1 MDYSSYIDLVGKF
14 IDILGVVGIV
24 AGVILALYN
33 FILSYFRHDFDKAYG
48 VLRENLGR
56 TVLLGLELLI
66 AGDIIRS
73 IAVPPTLTSVAVL
86 AVIVL
91 IRSFLSMQIE
101 KEIKWSF
108 PWKRHKEE

>member
-1 MDYSSYIDLVGKF
+1 MDYSAYIDIVGKF

-24 AGVILALYN
+24 AGVLVSLAH
-33 FILSYFRHDFDKAYG
+33 FVMVYFSHDFGAAYEK
-48 VLRENLGR
+48 LRRNLGR

-73 IAVPPTLTSVAVL
+73 IAVPPSLNSVAVL

-101 KEIKWSF
+101 KEIKWSL
-108 PWKRHKEE
+108 PSWKHHKE

>member
-1 MDYSSYIDLVGKF
+1 MDYSNYIDLVGRF
-14 IDILGVVGIV
+14 IDILGVVSIV
-24 AGVILALYN
+24 AGVMISIWHFVTTYFKEDFTKSYN
-33 FILSYFRHDFDKAYG
+33 AFR
-48 VLRENLGR
+48 ESLGR

-66 AGDIIRS
+66 AGDIVRS

-86 AVIVL
+86 GIIVL

-101 KEIKWSF
+101 KEIKWSL